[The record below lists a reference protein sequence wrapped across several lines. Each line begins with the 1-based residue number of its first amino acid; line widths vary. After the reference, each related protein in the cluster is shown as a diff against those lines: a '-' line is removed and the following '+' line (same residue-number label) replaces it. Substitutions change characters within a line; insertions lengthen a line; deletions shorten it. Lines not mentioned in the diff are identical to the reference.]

1 MFPFKMVMDTKE
13 KSNKIY
19 EDISF
24 LNITFFLSEEEQS
37 GG

>member
-1 MFPFKMVMDTKE
+1 MDTKK

-24 LNITFFLSEEEQS
+24 LNIMFFLSEEEQS
-37 GG
+37 VG